1 MGSRKRRNTKA
12 VITGAGILGVVCA
25 AALTI
30 GSAGAAPEAARKH
43 CAVNV
48 GNEEEKCFRTPQ
60 EAKEYAEV
68 EIKDDA
74 LGAQTGV
81 EQPTDVVIGTLFKN
95 RRYGGDSITLWGSR
109 PCGKERET
117 GFYFNLPDDWKGK
130 VSSVQGWAECE
141 VTLYSRPY
149 LDGVA
154 SPRFPDLTPVLE
166 GQWNDYAESIEFR

>member
-1 MGSRKRRNTKA
+1 MGKRKRRNTKA

-25 AALTI
+25 AAFTI
-30 GSAGAAPEAARKH
+30 GSAGAAPDESRKH

-48 GNEEEKCFRTPQ
+48 GNEEEQCFGTAQ

-68 EIKDDA
+68 RIKDDA

-95 RRYGGDSITLWGSR
+95 RRYGGESITLWGSR

-141 VTLYSRPY
+141 VTLYSQPY
-149 LDGVA
+149 LGGVA
-154 SPRFPDLTPVLE
+154 SPRFPDLTPALE
-166 GQWNDYAESIEFR
+166 EQWNDYAESIEFR